1 MECCALW
8 ALRVWKSVASGRCE
22 QPCIPERCALQ
33 CVSWMVLNPI
43 ASSLCRCISRHS
55 TLTVRGC
62 RPGKTVALVED
73 EITALC
79 LNCRGTYGRTSSP
92 PVSVAITVT
101 HTRPLLLRSHSL
113 CSDTCIQMQARS
125 LCMSTHHNRCIR
137 PADSDHPAAC
147 LNAIAVDWHST
158 LQVHIQSP
166 HPHSRLADSLVAP
179 WHARTHTQSSL
190 WRSPCSSTSQRRL

>member
-113 CSDTCIQMQARS
+113 CSDTCIQMRARS
-125 LCMSTHHNRCIR
+125 LRMSTHHNRCIR
-137 PADSDHPAAC
+137 PAISDHPAAC

-166 HPHSRLADSLVAP
+166 HPRSRLADSLVAP